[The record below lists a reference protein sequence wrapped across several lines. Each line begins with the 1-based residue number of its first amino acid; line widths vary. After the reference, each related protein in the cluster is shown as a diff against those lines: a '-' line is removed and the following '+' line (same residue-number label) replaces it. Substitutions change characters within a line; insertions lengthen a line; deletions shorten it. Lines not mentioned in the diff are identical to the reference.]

1 MGEVST
7 PVGWQVACSKAYR
20 KNPMTRQDAIKD
32 LSHDDYC
39 CYCTEPKGD
48 KYTCCSENHF
58 VPFEDLYDEDK
69 EAMIE
74 EYLKEE

>member
-1 MGEVST
+1 M
-7 PVGWQVACSKAYR
+7 ACSKAYR

-48 KYTCCSENHF
+48 KYVCCSENHF
-58 VPFEDLYDEDK
+58 VPFEDLYDDDK

-74 EYLKEE
+74 EYLSKGK

>member
-1 MGEVST
+1 M
-7 PVGWQVACSKAYR
+7 ACSKAYR
-20 KNPMTRQDAIKD
+20 KNPMITRQDAIKD

-48 KYTCCSENHF
+48 KYVCCSENHF
-58 VPFEDLYDEDK
+58 VPFEDLYDDDK

-74 EYLKEE
+74 EYLTKGN

>member
-1 MGEVST
+1 
-7 PVGWQVACSKAYR
+7 
-20 KNPMTRQDAIKD
+20 MTRQDAIKD
-32 LSHDDYC
+32 LSHGDCEYC

-58 VPFEDLYDEDK
+58 VPFEDLYEEDK

-74 EYLKEE
+74 EYLSKGK

>member
-1 MGEVST
+1 MI
-7 PVGWQVACSKAYR
+7 
-20 KNPMTRQDAIKD
+20 TRQDAIQD
-32 LSHDDYC
+32 LSHGDCEYC

-58 VPFEDLYDEDK
+58 VPFGDLYDEDK

-74 EYLKEE
+74 EYLSKGK

>member
-1 MGEVST
+1 M
-7 PVGWQVACSKAYR
+7 ACSKAYR

-48 KYTCCSENHF
+48 KYTCCQESHF

-74 EYLKEE
+74 EYLTKGN